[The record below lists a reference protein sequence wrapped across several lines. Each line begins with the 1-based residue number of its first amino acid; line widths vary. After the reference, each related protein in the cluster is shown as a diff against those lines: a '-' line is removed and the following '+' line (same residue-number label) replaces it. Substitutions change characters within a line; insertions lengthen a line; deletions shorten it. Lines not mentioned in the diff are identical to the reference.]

1 MPAQDIVMP
10 TQYKYSSHIPSVE
23 QTYPLAHKLTK
34 TQQPP
39 NVSTRQLTSLPTP
52 NSQVHQPQTQEL
64 KAPINL

>member
-10 TQYKYSSHIPSVE
+10 AQYKYSSHIRSVE

-39 NVSTRQLTSLPTP
+39 NVSTRQLTSLSTP